1 MNFKNL
7 LVVAAFTL
15 FLAACGEKKVEETV
29 ETPVVEEVAP
39 VVEAATEVVD
49 TAATQVVEEVK
60 GAKADLKKAVD
71 KKVVEGEDEGC

>member
-39 VVEAATEVVD
+39 VVEAAAEVVD
-49 TAATQVVEEVK
+49 SAATQVVEEAKEVK
-60 GAKADLKKAVD
+60 TEVKKAVT
-71 KKVVEGEDEGC
+71 KKAAEGEDEGC

>member
-49 TAATQVVEEVK
+49 SAATQVVEETKEV
-60 GAKADLKKAVD
+60 KKAVT
-71 KKVVEGEDEGC
+71 KKAAEGEDEGC